1 MKKNNEAGDLLKILK
16 VIISIAVVVM
26 LLLPI
31 FLNLLL
37 YTSIPTANDLGN
49 KEWLGFW
56 GSYIGG
62 CFGGLCTLITIY
74 LTIRYYEKQE
84 NEHKTELAVQ
94 MEKHDEEMK
103 NELLRKYRPLLI
115 LRPNGAFSF

>member
-74 LTIRYYEKQE
+74 LTIRYYVKQ
-84 NEHKTELAVQ
+84 
-94 MEKHDEEMK
+94 
-103 NELLRKYRPLLI
+103 
-115 LRPNGAFSF
+115 